1 MRGGG
6 RGVSKRG
13 GVRGE
18 EAREGWEEERTGR
31 GRGGGGEGISR
42 DRSSRGI
49 SIASLAGGMGS
60 GRVAR
65 ARGRGFRLG
74 SGFGAAMV
82 SSSRGFARRTSMS
95 GASSM
100 ARPSRRSNPA
110 VVPGRS
116 ASQFRAGGGR
126 PAARKWSCAGRRP
139 FARRMSSPP
148 LNSSRWPLTT
158 GGSDGG
164 AAIARGRH
172 AFRRATR
179 SDAARR
185 RGFSLTFLSDL
196 IGR

>member
-1 MRGGG
+1 MRGGE
-6 RGVSKRG
+6 RGVSERG
-13 GVRGE
+13 GGAGGRR
-18 EAREGWEEERTGR
+18 REGCGRRTGR
-31 GRGGGGEGISR
+31 GRGGGGEEGISR